1 MTDFVWKSSLSSQ
14 ALKKNRIKVALPS
27 LFVDIFP
34 FAQLVPYSRPI
45 PARSHYELTAT
56 LLSYAICL
64 ANASAT
70 LVASLGS
77 YEISS
82 SVSSSAISVHDET
95 VNQAAE
101 MLCRAS
107 GVFLYL
113 AETVIPRWEAAVGIE
128 SLRARPVEF
137 TRDAA
142 TALSK

>member
-1 MTDFVWKSSLSSQ
+1 VTDFVWKSSLSSQ

-27 LFVDIFP
+27 LFVFLP
-34 FAQLVPYSRPI
+34 SFQLISYSPTI
-45 PARSHYELTAT
+45 PVRSHFELTAT

-70 LVASLGS
+70 LVSSLGS

-107 GVFLYL
+107 GVFLCL